1 MRLFANIRQQK
12 LLSSTLMVFSTALVV
27 LVGTLISTTATA
39 AKGQAVAPDAT
50 PLVIP
55 SAAAL
60 PNEFTKIA
68 KMMEPS
74 VVNITTDYVPKA
86 TPQARRRGAPAPD
99 AEEGGEEEGM
109 ELFRRFFRGN
119 PGSEQQM
126 TPRGERPAPREATGS
141 GFVVDRNG
149 YIVTNY
155 HVVEKADSIKVKF
168 SGDTTEYKA
177 KVIGTDFES
186 DIAVIKI
193 DAKRQL
199 QAVKVANSDGVQV
212 GDWAVA
218 IGSPF
223 GLAATVTAGIVSA
236 TGRDLPSAEQFQ
248 HFIQTD
254 AAINPG
260 NSGGPLLNINGEV
273 IGVNTAI
280 ATQSGGYQ
288 GIGFA
293 LPANQM
299 VRSYNSIIQYGRV
312 KRGSIGVSWNRN
324 EKPEVLKAS
333 GFKNGVLVSA
343 VTKDAP
349 ADKAGIKA
357 EDIIVAI
364 DGKNIKDGEE
374 LVSKVSEMPID
385 TSMKLTIDRAGKKM
399 DVTVTVRDREEVFKD
414 DPRFA
419 RHRTDTPIPEKVE
432 GTSAKFGIM
441 IRPMSET
448 EREPLKL
455 GDTRGVYIT
464 KVEPGSF
471 AAEIGI
477 QERDV
482 VISVNRQP
490 VTSPEDLR
498 KIQGTLKPGD
508 AVAFR
513 VMRPSP
519 AAATRQGAPA
529 FSGFFA
535 AGTLPESN

>member
-1 MRLFANIRQQK
+1 MKLFAKIQQQK
-12 LLSSTLMVFSTALVV
+12 LLSFTLAVFSLSVCI
-27 LVGTLISTTATA
+27 LIGTLVSSTATA
-39 AKGQAVAPDAT
+39 AKGQAIAPDAT
-50 PLVIP
+50 PIVIP
-55 SAAAL
+55 AASSL

-68 KMMEPS
+68 KAVEPA
-74 VVNITTDYVPKA
+74 VVNITTDYVPK
-86 TPQARRRGAPAPD
+86 TEQARRRSAPAPD
-99 AEEGGEEEGM
+99 AEEGEEDGM
-109 ELFRRFFRGN
+109 ELFRRFFRG
-119 PGSEQQM
+119 PGGGDAAPQRQS
-126 TPRGERPAPREATGS
+126 PREATGS

-149 YIVTNY
+149 YIITNL
-155 HVVEKADSIKVKF
+155 HVIDKADNIKVKF
-168 SGDTTEYKA
+168 SGDRTEYKA

-193 DAKRQL
+193 ESKKPL
-199 QAVKVANSDGVQV
+199 QFIKVANSDGVQV

-293 LPANQM
+293 LPSNQM

-324 EKPEVLKAS
+324 EKPEVLKAA
-333 GFKNGVLVSA
+333 GYTNGVLVGA
-343 VTKDAP
+343 VTPGGP
-349 ADKAGIKA
+349 AEKAGIKP
-357 EDIIVAI
+357 EDILVAI
-364 DGKNIKDGEE
+364 DGKPIKDGEE
-374 LVSKVSEMPID
+374 LVAKVSEMPID
-385 TSMKLTIDRAGKKM
+385 STLKVTVDRAGKKLDLM
-399 DVTVTVRDREEVFKD
+399 VTVLDREEVFKD

-419 RHRTDTPIPEKVE
+419 RRRNEAPTPERAE
-432 GTSAKFGIM
+432 GTPAKFGIM
-441 IRPMSET
+441 IRPMAESEK
-448 EREPLKL
+448 EALKL
-455 GDTRGVYIT
+455 GEGDQRGVFIT
-464 KVEPGSF
+464 KVEEGSF
-471 AAEIGI
+471 AAEIGL

-482 VISVNRQP
+482 IISVNRQP
-490 VTSPEDLR
+490 VAAPDDLR
-498 KIQGTLKPGD
+498 RLQSTLKPGD

-513 VMRPSP
+513 VMRPAP
-519 AAATRQGAPA
+519 GRQKGAASYVA
-529 FSGFFA
+529 FFA
-535 AGTLPESN
+535 AGTLPDEK

>member
-12 LLSSTLMVFSTALVV
+12 LHSSTLMVFSTALVV
-27 LVGTLISTTATA
+27 LVGTLVSTTATA

-86 TPQARRRGAPAPD
+86 QPQARRRGAPAPD
-99 AEEGGEEEGM
+99 AEEGGDEEGM
-109 ELFRRFFRGN
+109 DLFRRFFRG
-119 PGSEQQM
+119 PGGEQAV
-126 TPRGERPAPREATGS
+126 PRGGERQAPREATGS

-155 HVVEKADSIKVKF
+155 HVVEKADTIKVKF
-168 SGDTTEYKA
+168 SGDATEYKA
-177 KVIGTDFES
+177 KVIGTDFET

-193 DAKRQL
+193 DAKRPL

-333 GFKNGVLVSA
+333 GFTNGVLVGA
-343 VTKDAP
+343 VTKDGP
-349 ADKAGIKA
+349 AEKAGIKG

-385 TSMKLTIDRAGKKM
+385 SSMKLTIDRAGKKM
-399 DVTVTVRDREEVFKD
+399 DVTVKVMDREEVFKD

-419 RHRTDTPIPEKVE
+419 RHRTDTPTPEKVE

-441 IRPMSET
+441 IRPMSDA

-455 GDTRGVYIT
+455 GDARGIYIT

-490 VTSPEDLR
+490 VTSPDDLR

-513 VMRPSP
+513 VMRPSQARRP
-519 AAATRQGAPA
+519 GGEGAPSFTA
-529 FSGFFA
+529 FFA